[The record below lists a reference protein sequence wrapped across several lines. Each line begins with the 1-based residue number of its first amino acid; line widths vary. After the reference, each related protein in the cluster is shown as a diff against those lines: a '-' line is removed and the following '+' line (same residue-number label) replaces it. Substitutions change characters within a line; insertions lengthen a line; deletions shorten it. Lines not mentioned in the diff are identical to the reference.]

1 MGQLAQAT
9 QGQQLQAA
17 PAPTHTIQDIIKSQW
32 SKIEAVMP
40 KHMSSER
47 LYQITISAINHEP
60 KLMQCDVATLLS
72 CVMKCSALGL
82 EPSSVDGLGRAYIL
96 PFNNKK
102 ARKMEATFILG
113 YKGMIELARRSGQI
127 KDLSARA
134 VYDGDYF
141 KYEFG
146 LNENLVHRPS
156 GKKREAAEKP
166 THVYMVAHFTD
177 GGHYMD
183 VMTYEEIEEVRKRS
197 AAASY
202 GPWVTDWV
210 AMALKTVIRRSFKF
224 LPVSIE
230 AQEAVEG
237 DETSGGFTAQLDALV
252 VSDTPV
258 EHVAEEVPIQ
268 GETHEPAGLCTAVC
282 KSCGNVNEF
291 ITADAL
297 IEDVNA
303 SAVCCETPDY
313 EFTTNTK
320 EA

>member
-60 KLMQCDVATLLS
+60 KLMQCDVTTLLS

-134 VYDGDYF
+134 VYDGDF
-141 KYEFG
+141 
-146 LNENLVHRPS
+146 LSTNLVS
-156 GKKREAAEKP
+156 MKTLYTVQAARSVKQLKSQRMSTWLP
-166 THVYMVAHFTD
+166 TLLTVA
-177 GGHYMD
+177 
-183 VMTYEEIEEVRKRS
+183 
-197 AAASY
+197 
-202 GPWVTDWV
+202 
-210 AMALKTVIRRSFKF
+210 
-224 LPVSIE
+224 
-230 AQEAVEG
+230 
-237 DETSGGFTAQLDALV
+237 
-252 VSDTPV
+252 
-258 EHVAEEVPIQ
+258 
-268 GETHEPAGLCTAVC
+268 
-282 KSCGNVNEF
+282 
-291 ITADAL
+291 
-297 IEDVNA
+297 
-303 SAVCCETPDY
+303 
-313 EFTTNTK
+313 TTLMS
-320 EA
+320 

>member
-1 MGQLAQAT
+1 MGQLAQAAK
-9 QGQQLQAA
+9 GQQLQAA

-32 SKIEAVMP
+32 GKIEAVMP

-134 VYDGDYF
+134 VYDGDF
-141 KYEFG
+141 FEYEFG

-156 GKKREAAEKP
+156 GKKRNAKEKP
-166 THVYMVAHFTD
+166 THVYMVAHFVD

-183 VMTYEEIEEVRKRS
+183 VMTYEEVEEVRKRS
-197 AAASY
+197 AASNY

-230 AQEAVEG
+230 AQKAVEE
-237 DETSGGFTAQLDALV
+237 DETSGGFTTQLAPMIDSAPLIG
-252 VSDTPV
+252 V
-258 EHVAEEVPIQ
+258 EPEQVPTQ
-268 GETHEPAGLCTAVC
+268 GETHEPQGLRTAVC